1 MIIRLNQSF
10 KGLPVGSELSIDSV
24 GGIPVDS
31 FWRKRLK
38 DSVIDNCIEIVKKQ
52 YKSKKVNH
60 DSNNKS

>member
-1 MIIRLNQSF
+1 MNIKLNQSF

-38 DSVIDNCIEIVKKQ
+38 DSVIDNCIEIVKNQ
-52 YKSKKVNH
+52 YKSKKVEH
-60 DSNNKS
+60 KL